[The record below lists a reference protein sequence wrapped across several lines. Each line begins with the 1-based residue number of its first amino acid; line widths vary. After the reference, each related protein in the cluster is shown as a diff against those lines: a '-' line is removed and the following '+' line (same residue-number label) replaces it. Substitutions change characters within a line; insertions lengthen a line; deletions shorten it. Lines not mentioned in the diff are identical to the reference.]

1 MDPVDILT
9 MSVRVAQLIR
19 SSSDPESTI
28 LQAYGSLGLDPPADR
43 DEPMAVRVAR
53 LVERAGDERGD
64 LDAFLRDRS
73 GPLPWNRTIE
83 SEPSELLD
91 ADPEAVR
98 LVEFVEDPSAEAT
111 AFDLFAGCFPP
122 FSIAERAAVSSFDR
136 EVMLQQLIEQA
147 AEAGESVDPTLK
159 ELAGRPLPV
168 SVRGLI
174 DYPTG
179 IPVLFTI
186 ETGEEPWNTW
196 EICCAFAEQYRTIYE
211 AAGAYGVWGHD
222 LTDLWIERLLY
233 YPTERLLYP
242 LIGS

>member
-19 SSSDPESTI
+19 SSSDPELTI
-28 LQAYGSLGLDPPADR
+28 IQAYGALGLDPPGDR

-53 LVERAGDERGD
+53 LVERAGSDRGD

-83 SEPSELLD
+83 PEPSELLE

-98 LVEFVEDPSAEAT
+98 LVEFVEDPAAEAS
-111 AFDLFAGCFPP
+111 AFDLFTGPFPP
-122 FSIAERAAVSSFDR
+122 FSIAERAAVSHFDR
-136 EVMLQQLIEQA
+136 EEMLQQLADQA
-147 AEAGESVDPTLK
+147 AEAGEPVDPNLRQ
-159 ELAGRPLPV
+159 LAERPLPV
-168 SVRGLI
+168 AVRGLI
-174 DYPTG
+174 DYPIE
-179 IPVLFTI
+179 IPALFAI

-196 EICCAFAEQYRTIYE
+196 EICCAFAEQYRKIYE
-211 AAGAYGVWGHD
+211 SAGAYGVWGHD

-233 YPTERLLYP
+233 YPTERLIYP

>member
-9 MSVRVAQLIR
+9 MSVRVAQRIR
-19 SSSDPESTI
+19 SSSDPELTI
-28 LQAYGSLGLDPPADR
+28 LHAYNALGLDPPADR
-43 DEPMAVRVAR
+43 DEPMAVRVTR
-53 LVERAGDERGD
+53 LVELAGEGRRD
-64 LDAFLRDRS
+64 LDAFLDERS

-83 SEPSELLD
+83 PDPSELLD

-98 LVEFVEDPSAEAT
+98 LVEFVEDPSAEAS
-111 AFDLFAGCFPP
+111 AFDLFAGSFPP
-122 FSIAERAAVSSFDR
+122 FSLADRAAVSYFDR
-136 EVMLQQLIEQA
+136 EVMLEQLTEQA
-147 AEAGESVDPTLK
+147 AEAGSPVDPLLK
-159 ELAGRPLPV
+159 ELVDRPLAV

-174 DYPTG
+174 DYPTE

-186 ETGEEPWNTW
+186 ETGEEPWNVW

-222 LTDLWIERLLY
+222 LTDLWIERLFY
-233 YPTERLLYP
+233 YPTERLIYP